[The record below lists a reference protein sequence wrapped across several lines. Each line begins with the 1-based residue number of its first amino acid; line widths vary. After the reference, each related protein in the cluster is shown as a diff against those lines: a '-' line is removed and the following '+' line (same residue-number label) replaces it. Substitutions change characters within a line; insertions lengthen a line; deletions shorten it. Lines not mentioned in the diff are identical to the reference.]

1 MRAKGRRKVPLIFQL
16 DCWRIYITASWQI
29 GIVPNSASIYYPL
42 RRARTARA
50 WNLRNH
56 MTAKLNYDVL
66 VIGSGAAGL
75 TLALHLATDLR
86 VAVLSKGQL
95 SEGSTFWA
103 QGGVAAVLD
112 DSDTVDAHVQDT
124 LVAGAGLCHETA
136 VRQIVGDSR
145 DAIGWLVGQGVP
157 FTRER
162 REDGSESDDFH
173 LTREGG
179 HSHRRIIHAA
189 DATGAAIFNTLLRR
203 AQEHSNIELLQDRV
217 AVDLITR
224 SKLGLKGSNRCLGA
238 YVLNRQTGGVETFSA
253 RFTVLATG
261 GASKV
266 YLYTSNPD
274 SASGDGIAMAW
285 RAGCRVANMEF
296 NQFHPTCLYHPKAK
310 SFLVTEALRGEGA
323 LLKLPDGS
331 RFMPRFD
338 SRAELAPRDIVAR
351 AIDHEMK
358 RLGLDCVYLDITHK
372 PAEFIRNHFPTVY
385 ERCLEFGI
393 DITCEPI
400 PVVPAAHYTCGGVMV
415 DENGRTDVAGLYA
428 IGETSFTGL
437 HGANRMASNSLL
449 ECIVYGR
456 AASRDILANPDQADN
471 QPDLPAWDESRVTD
485 SDEDVIISHNWD
497 ELRRFMWDYVGIVRT
512 TKRLQRAKHRVD
524 MLLAEIHEFYSNY
537 TVSRDLLELRNLAVV
552 ADLIIRSAML
562 RKESRGLH
570 YTLDFPA
577 QAQQPRDTILQ
588 PPSAGD

>member
-1 MRAKGRRKVPLIFQL
+1 M
-16 DCWRIYITASWQI
+16 T
-29 GIVPNSASIYYPL
+29 L
-42 RRARTARA
+42 R
-50 WNLRNH
+50 H
-56 MTAKLNYDVL
+56 EYDVL

-75 TLALHLATDLR
+75 TLALELADSLR
-86 VAVLSKGQL
+86 VAVLSKGKL
-95 SEGSTFWA
+95 SEGSTYWA

-112 DSDTVDAHVQDT
+112 DNDTVDAHVQDT
-124 LVAGAGLCHETA
+124 LDAGGGLCHEDA
-136 VRQIVGDSR
+136 VRQIVGDSKE
-145 DAIGWLVGQGVP
+145 AIGWLIDQGVP
-157 FTRER
+157 FTRDR
-162 REDGSESDDFH
+162 HADGSESEGFH

-189 DATGAAIFNTLLRR
+189 DATGAAIFNTLF
-203 AQEHSNIELLQDRV
+203 AKAVAHPDIDLLEDRV
-217 AVDLITR
+217 AVDLITS
-224 SKLGLKGSNRCLGA
+224 SKLGLGGQRCLGA
-238 YVLNRQTGGVETFSA
+238 YILNRQSGHVETFAA

-296 NQFHPTCLYHPKAK
+296 NQFHPTCLYHPTAK

-323 LLKLPDGS
+323 LLKLPNGQ

-358 RLGLDCVYLDITHK
+358 RLGLDCVYLDISHK
-372 PAEFIRNHFPTVY
+372 PAEFVREHFPTVY
-385 ERCLEFGI
+385 ERCLSFGV
-393 DITCEPI
+393 DITREPI

-415 DENGRTDVAGLYA
+415 DSAGHTDVAGLYA

-456 AASRDILANPDQADN
+456 SASRDIRAQMNSVSMPEQ
-471 QPDLPAWDESRVTD
+471 LPEWDESQVTD

-512 TKRLQRAKHRVD
+512 SKRLQRAKHRVD
-524 MLLAEIHEFYSNY
+524 LLLGEIHEFYSNY
-537 TVSRDLLELRNLAVV
+537 RVTRDLLELRNLALV
-552 ADLIIRSAML
+552 ADLIITSAMQ
-562 RKESRGLH
+562 RRESRGLH
-570 YTLDFPA
+570 YTLDYPELLTSA
-577 QAQQPRDTILQ
+577 EDTILQ